1 MKLKIN
7 VVKFQTHS
15 FLLIHHFHYCYE
27 NSLLL
32 RQIIIF
38 FSLRDKFLMYVN
50 GFLQSAEKAPGLI
63 FYT

>member
-15 FLLIHHFHYCYE
+15 FLLIHHFYYCYE

-32 RQIIIF
+32 RQIIIVF
-38 FSLRDKFLMYVN
+38 FFKRQVFNVCKWVLAKC
-50 GFLQSAEKAPGLI
+50 
-63 FYT
+63 